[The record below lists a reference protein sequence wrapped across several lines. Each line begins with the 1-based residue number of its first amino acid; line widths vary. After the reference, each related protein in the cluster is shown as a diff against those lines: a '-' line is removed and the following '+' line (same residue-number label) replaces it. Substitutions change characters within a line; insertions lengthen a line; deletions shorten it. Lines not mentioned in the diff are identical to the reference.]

1 METPNPAISRRDSTA
16 ALQPIL
22 PEHFRHTKQLLAVG
36 LSSPKAIHTAVSLIQ
51 GRGRWKVRGEAPEQ
65 EVQCS
70 KGRPGHRVPEMG
82 QNLVSLQLARL
93 PSFAVMLLNK
103 LLTFLLFL
111 LPRRAVEIS
120 QNPTVSRNLAN
131 PLVHAQLP
139 GGMPLSHPRQ
149 REMMSSYAIP
159 TFLLKPHGC
168 LRVHCLTCHMGKE
181 GHGPVCW
188 GHMSNTQ
195 RPLMDAHN
203 QHVVWGF
210 LTLLH
215 VGAPP
220 SPPARAA
227 LAHPPPR

>member
-1 METPNPAISRRDSTA
+1 M
-16 ALQPIL
+16 
-22 PEHFRHTKQLLAVG
+22 
-36 LSSPKAIHTAVSLIQ
+36 
-51 GRGRWKVRGEAPEQ
+51 RGEAPEQ

-70 KGRPGHRVPEMG
+70 KGRPGHRVAEMG
-82 QNLVSLQLARL
+82 RNLVSLQLARL
-93 PSFAVMLLNK
+93 PSCAVMLLNK

-111 LPRRAVEIS
+111 LPGRAVEIS

-139 GGMPLSHPRQ
+139 GGVPLSHPRQ
-149 REMMSSYAIP
+149 REMMSSYPIP
-159 TFLLKPHGC
+159 IFLLKPHGC

-181 GHGPVCW
+181 GHGPACG

-195 RPLMDAHN
+195 RPLLDAHN

-220 SPPARAA
+220 VPQPVHLLPIPRPARLLVALSPPNQQVHPNQH
-227 LAHPPPR
+227 LSCFFPPPLRVPPVIYSPQGRR